1 MIRGAWSGLWK
12 ELFDGGRPQLSSV
25 RGIEG
30 IWMSASVRQEE
41 ASSLLG
47 LQPVDLSLFICHL
60 LLFLAPL
67 L

>member
-1 MIRGAWSGLWK
+1 MIRVAWYVLWK
-12 ELFDGGRPQLSSV
+12 ELFDGGRPRLTSG

-30 IWMSASVRQEE
+30 IWKSASARQEE

-47 LQPVDLSLFICHL
+47 LQPVDLSLLFCHL